1 MTERLSVAPTD
12 DLPKWLRERNEVVSP
27 TCLGGWFE
35 PSSTWEQGGTLRLWA
50 QRSNEH
56 MVVDEEATKALFEFF
71 GLTPRAHEWETGISL
86 SMNEGVPLLMRVVE
100 GEAWDLLC
108 PSLLLWAN
116 ALRLGLKIVESG
128 DMVAFAAPADSPWP
142 KVLHSLYQ
150 LSNAETQEWLPWK
163 AEPQLFLASW
173 IPVWKQPFP
182 RALRRVY
189 VSRVEVLRK
198 EMSSLIEKAGK
209 VRMGKGTPTTLH
221 GAQAE
226 GQRVHPL
233 PDEALDSVLD
243 EALDAWLCICVDWW
257 ARKVLAPPVL
267 SFEETTKSPY
277 QVPYRGEQDMLV
289 AWTEALFSKGLFG
302 RFEADAWLVW
312 RTLRQFLLDSGWRNE
327 WLQDKSGKEYYHIDL
342 ELQPPSGPAVSTGD
356 WRLVYHI
363 AHNHWPISAPLRA
376 WWQSPKREWQ
386 IGHDVLV
393 HPDEWILP
401 LIYQMAAVFA
411 PIGQELA
418 KPGPSGCSVPSHQV
432 YEFVTDVL
440 PRLAELGCTFR
451 IPDLTEEAEA
461 NIRIRVQVKRV
472 MGKNNKNSSL
482 SGHRSMGLFDA
493 DQLVAFDWTV
503 VVGDETLSKA
513 EFDAMVERNAPF
525 VQIGGSWKLLPVQA
539 ILEQARLLESAA
551 KPGTMN
557 LIQLSRALLM
567 SEAPNTED
575 FVRMEMDMGDEVDT
589 GISRAIEMLHHAH
602 QPEILEVPRGF
613 QGVLRQYQQFGY
625 SWLVHLRS
633 LGCGG
638 CLADDMGLG
647 KTIQVIA
654 YLLHLLEAGKS
665 SGPHLLLCPTSLL
678 QNWKSELARFAPNL
692 RVYIHHGSTRN
703 DGLQDETLRA
713 AGQSSAAQ
721 GDVAS
726 SSALQGN
733 ALQGNAVSGIVSPL
747 LRATNEYHLVITTY
761 GTVVRDEEQFS
772 EIPWDVVI
780 ADEAQNIKNHE
791 TKQAKA
797 AQGLMARHRI
807 ALTGTPV
814 ENRLEDLWSLFQFA
828 NPGYLGSLAW
838 FRRTFAGPIASRP
851 DAPSAR
857 RLHGLL
863 RPVLLR
869 RRKTEP
875 EIRVELP
882 EKWEVSEYAGL
893 TSEQASLYQSVLNR
907 LFGQME
913 EGGQGSGDGNR
924 MSAMAR
930 RGHILSALVRL
941 KQVCDH
947 PCLLLGGQ
955 GDTVRSGKLGLLID
969 ILRDVVEDG
978 EAALVF
984 TQFRDMGELLCDVM
998 EKEFGARP
1006 RFLHGGLSATARG
1019 QIVDEFQSGVDPSP
1033 ILVLSLKAG
1042 GVGLNLTRAN
1052 HVFHYDR
1059 WWNPAVEDQ
1068 ATDRAFR
1075 IGQKRDVQVHRLICS
1090 GTLEERI
1097 DSLIQSKRAVSSA
1110 VVGESEGWV
1119 TELDDNELRQL
1130 FALDADASV
1139 REGAYE

>member
-1 MTERLSVAPTD
+1 
-12 DLPKWLRERNEVVSP
+12 
-27 TCLGGWFE
+27 
-35 PSSTWEQGGTLRLWA
+35 
-50 QRSNEH
+50 
-56 MVVDEEATKALFEFF
+56 MVVDEKATSALFESL
-71 GLTPRAHEWETGISL
+71 GLAASNHEGKHGISL
-86 SMNEGVPLLMRVVE
+86 SMNECVPFLLSVVE
-100 GEAWDLLC
+100 DEAWDMLS
-108 PSLLLWAN
+108 PSLLLWVK

-128 DMVAFAAPADSPWP
+128 DTVAFAAPADSPWA
-142 KVLHSLYQ
+142 KVLNSLYQ
-150 LSNAETQEWLPWK
+150 LSNAETEEWLPWK
-163 AEPQLFLASW
+163 AEPQHFLASW
-173 IPVWKQPFP
+173 IPAWRQPLL

-189 VSRVEVLRK
+189 VSMVGVLRK
-198 EMSSLIEKAGK
+198 ELPSLIEEDRSRSRDA
-209 VRMGKGTPTTLH
+209 TD
-221 GAQAE
+221 
-226 GQRVHPL
+226 
-233 PDEALDSVLD
+233 DEAF
-243 EALDAWLCICVDWW
+243 DAWVCIAVDWW
-257 ARKVLAPPVL
+257 TRKVLAPPVL

-289 AWTEALFSKGLFG
+289 SWTESLFSKGSLG

-312 RTLRQFLLDSGWRNE
+312 RTQRQFLLESGWRRE
-327 WLQDKSGKEYYHIDL
+327 WLEDTSGKEYYHIDL
-342 ELQPPSGPAVSTGD
+342 ELLPPSNPAMSTGD
-356 WRLVYHI
+356 WRLIYHV
-363 AHNHWPISAPLRA
+363 AHNHWPISAPLSR
-376 WWQSPKREWQ
+376 WWQSPTREWQ

-393 HPDEWILP
+393 RPDEWILP
-401 LIYQMAAVFA
+401 MLYQMSAVFA
-411 PIGQELA
+411 PIGLDLA

-432 YEFVTDVL
+432 YEFVTEIL

-451 IPDLTEEAEA
+451 IPELAEEAEA

-472 MGKNNKNSSL
+472 MTKNSKSSSPL
-482 SGHRSMGLFDA
+482 GHRGLGLFDA

-513 EFDAMVERNAPF
+513 EFEAMVERNAPF

-567 SEAPNTED
+567 SEAANTED
-575 FVRMEMDMGDEVDT
+575 FVRMEMKIDDEVDT
-589 GISRAIEMLHHAH
+589 GIGRAIEMLHHAH
-602 QPEILEVPRGF
+602 QPEILPVPRGF

-625 SWLVHLRS
+625 SWLVHLRA

-654 YLLHLLEAGKS
+654 YLLHLQETGKA

-678 QNWKSELARFAPNL
+678 QNWKSELARFAPDL
-692 RVYIHHGSTRN
+692 CVYIHHGATRN
-703 DGLQDETLRA
+703 DA
-713 AGQSSAAQ
+713 PQ
-721 GDVAS
+721 GDA
-726 SSALQGN
+726 
-733 ALQGNAVSGIVSPL
+733 VSPL
-747 LRATNEYHLVITTY
+747 HRATADCHLIITTY
-761 GTVVRDEEQFS
+761 GTVVRDEEQFG
-772 EIPWDVVI
+772 EIDWDVVI
-780 ADEAQNIKNHE
+780 ADEAQNIKNYA

-797 AQGLMARHRI
+797 AQRLVARHRI

-838 FRRTFAGPIASRP
+838 FRRTFAAPIASRP

-875 EIRVELP
+875 EIQVELP
-882 EKWEVSEYAGL
+882 EKWEVCEYAGL

-913 EGGQGSGDGNR
+913 EEQRENGNR

-947 PCLLLGGQ
+947 PCLLMGGK
-955 GDTVRSGKLGLLID
+955 GDTARSGKLGLLID

-1019 QIVDEFQSGVDPSP
+1019 QIVEEYQSGADPSP

-1097 DSLIQSKRAVSSA
+1097 DSLIQSKRAVSAA

-1119 TELDDNELRQL
+1119 TELDDNELKQL
-1130 FALDADASV
+1130 FALDTDVGV
-1139 REGAYE
+1139 REEDY